1 MIFVFS
7 PKYRMGTLLLY
18 NRGEWARRKNMDL
31 KTFRRLGIAA
41 VIVAATSA
49 ITPVDVSASAQ
60 RGKVPG
66 KPKIVVVDSSSARKK
81 NHLNIRVRI
90 ELPKSTRKLPITGS
104 EVRLGNRTCKIS
116 KRKSTCVIK
125 NVQMT
130 PMIQRVQVRSKNKNG
145 FGKYSSGVQ
154 VMTSGQTRW
163 IRTGYTLVGNKLPLP
178 TYAISDLKLLA
189 NSNDQKWNKLEAL
202 SRGGVRSLNRP
213 LVSSMSQ
220 PTITFRTDGVVGL
233 ASADGSKTGT
243 SGLYAVRSD
252 GSAIDAVRSGSA
264 DIQDFYIAPNSRY
277 YVVFKSP
284 IALVENGPVCV
295 LAEVDADTGNPRCV
309 DYKLANVTNA
319 GYSLVRNSNN
329 NAIQFDDAGN
339 IYYMGFLYS
348 SDDSCTP
355 SSSVAT
361 WCERSWRP
369 TLRKAVGGNVKSLIS
384 DFVDNFNFV
393 VVGDGSVVLTGS
405 TNSTGANWTRRISAT
420 DSVMNIDATTR
431 ASFLQRFADGNIYY
445 GVSGATGSGIRRML
459 TSTATVDPKWWIS
472 SQFSGS
478 GSQVDSHFPPNALCS
493 GAFTFGYS
501 PVCAGY
507 DLRFVMNFGTSQTL
521 AISSSM
527 MGKAQLVQM
536 YPSPQLVTTS
546 LTSLTVAEKV
556 GDLVALAGTTES
568 GVNSLVLFNPTTF
581 QETVLMDQSNQ
592 VEIYSLAFVSS
603 TRKLMFNGLDF
614 ATNRYVMGEVA
625 IP

>member
-1 MIFVFS
+1 MLRSRVGKISSLVA
-7 PKYRMGTLLLY
+7 LLSI
-18 NRGEWARRKNMDL
+18 
-31 KTFRRLGIAA
+31 IAGL
-41 VIVAATSA
+41 VPSNV
-49 ITPVDVSASAQ
+49 VNASRA
-60 RGKVPG
+60 GKVPG
-66 KPKIVVVDSSSARKK
+66 KPKVVVVESTSARKK

-125 NVQMT
+125 NVRMT
-130 PMIQRVQVRSKNKNG
+130 PMIQRIQVRSKNKNG
-145 FGKYSSGVQ
+145 FGKYSSSVR
-154 VMTSGQTRW
+154 VLTSGLARW
-163 IRTGYTLVGNKLPLP
+163 VRTGYTLRGTKLPRP
-178 TYAISDLKLLA
+178 VYAITDLKLLA

-202 SRGGVRSLNRP
+202 SRSGVRSLNRP
-213 LVSSMSQ
+213 SVSSMSQ

-233 ASADGSKTGT
+233 ASADGSTTGT

-309 DYKLANVTNA
+309 DYKLASVTNA
-319 GYSLVRNSNN
+319 GYSPVRNSNN

-405 TNSTGANWTRRISAT
+405 TNSTGANWTRRIAAT

-445 GVSGATGSGIRRML
+445 GVSGATGSGIRRVL
-459 TSTATVDPKWWIS
+459 TATATVDPKWWIS
-472 SQFSGS
+472 SQFSGI
-478 GSQVDSHFPPNALCS
+478 GNQVDSHFPSHALCS
-493 GAFTFGYS
+493 QAFTFGA
-501 PVCAGY
+501 VCAGY
-507 DLRFVMNFGTSQTL
+507 DLRYVMNFGTSQTL

-546 LTSLTVAEKV
+546 LTNLTVAEKV
-556 GDLVALAGTTES
+556 GDLVALSGTTDS
-568 GVNSLVLFNPTTF
+568 GVNSLVLFNPTTL

>member
-1 MIFVFS
+1 MSRSRVGKISSLVA
-7 PKYRMGTLLLY
+7 LLSIMAGL
-18 NRGEWARRKNMDL
+18 
-31 KTFRRLGIAA
+31 
-41 VIVAATSA
+41 V
-49 ITPVDVSASAQ
+49 PASVVNAS
-60 RGKVPG
+60 RVGKVPG
-66 KPKIVVVDSSSARKK
+66 KPKVVVVESTSARKRD
-81 NHLNIRVRI
+81 HLNVRVRI
-90 ELPKSTRKLPITGS
+90 EVPRSTRKLPITGS
-104 EVRLGNRTCKIS
+104 EVRLGNRTCRIS
-116 KRKSTCVIK
+116 KSKTTCVIK
-125 NVQMT
+125 NF
-130 PMIQRVQVRSKNKNG
+130 PRFAMIQSVQVRSKNKNG
-145 FGKYSSGVQ
+145 FGKYSSGVPI
-154 VMTSGQTRW
+154 MTSSETRW
-163 IRTGYTLVGNKLPLP
+163 VRTGYTLGGTKLPMP
-178 TYAISDLKLLA
+178 VYAISDLKLLA

-202 SRGGVRSLNRP
+202 PRGGVRSLNKP
-213 LVSSMSQ
+213 LVSSMGQ

-233 ASADGSKTGT
+233 ASADGSKTGA

-309 DYKLANVTNA
+309 DYKLASVTNA

-348 SDDSCTP
+348 SDDLCTP

-369 TLRKAVGGNVKSLIS
+369 TLRKAVGGNVRSLIS
-384 DFVDNFNFV
+384 DFVDQFNFV

-405 TNSTGANWTRRISAT
+405 TNSTGANWTRRISVT

-445 GVSGATGSGIRRML
+445 GLFTGTGSGIRRML

-472 SQFSGS
+472 NQFSGM
-478 GSQVDSHFPPNALCS
+478 GSQVESHFPQHALCS
-493 GAFTFGYS
+493 QASTFGS
-501 PVCAGY
+501 MCAGY
-507 DLRFVMNFGTSQTL
+507 DLRSVMNFGTSQTL

-536 YPSPQLVTTS
+536 YPSPQMVTTS
-546 LTSLTVAEKV
+546 ITNVTVAEKA
-556 GDLVALAGTTES
+556 GDLVALAGTTDG
-568 GVNSLVLFNPTTF
+568 GVNSLILLNPGTL
-581 QETVLMDQSNQ
+581 QETVLMNDTNQ
-592 VEIYSLAFVSS
+592 VEIYSLAYVSS

-614 ATNRYVMGEVA
+614 ATNRYVMGEVT

>member
-1 MIFVFS
+1 MKSETV
-7 PKYRMGTLLLY
+7 
-18 NRGEWARRKNMDL
+18 RKI
-31 KTFRRLGIAA
+31 GILMTA
-41 VIVAATSA
+41 VVVMSA
-49 ITPVDVSASAQ
+49 LVPMEASASSKKG
-60 RGKVPG
+60 RVPG
-66 KPKIVVVDSSSARKK
+66 KPKVVVVESTSARKK

-104 EVRLGNRTCKIS
+104 EVKLENRTCKIS
-116 KRKSTCVIK
+116 KSKTTCVIK
-125 NVQMT
+125 NV
-130 PMIQRVQVRSKNKNG
+130 PISAMIQRVQVRSKNKLG
-145 FGKYSSGVQ
+145 FGKYSSSVR
-154 VMTSGQTRW
+154 VMPSSAIRW
-163 IRTGYTLVGNKLPLP
+163 VRTGYTLRGTKLPLP
-178 TYAISDLKLLA
+178 INAIGDLKLLA

-202 SRGGVRSLNRP
+202 PLGGVRSLNRP
-213 LVSSMSQ
+213 SASKMSQ
-220 PTITFRTDGVVGL
+220 STITFRTDGVVGL

-264 DIQDFYIAPNSRY
+264 EIQDFYIAPNNRY

-309 DYKLANVTNA
+309 DYQLASVTNV
-319 GYSLVRNSNN
+319 GYSSVPNSNN

-348 SDDSCTP
+348 SAESCTP

-369 TLRKAVGGNVKSLIS
+369 TLRKAIGGNVRSLVS
-384 DFVDNFNFV
+384 DFVDNFNFIV
-393 VVGDGSVVLTGS
+393 IGDGSVLLTGS
-405 TNSTGANWTRRISAT
+405 TNSTGANWTRHLSAT
-420 DSVMNIDATTR
+420 DSLTNIDATTR
-431 ASFLQRFADGNIYY
+431 ASFLQRFADGNVYY
-445 GVSGATGSGIRRML
+445 GVSGATGSGIRRVL

-472 SQFSGS
+472 SQFSGV
-478 GSQVDSHFPPNALCS
+478 GSQVDSHFPSYSLCS
-493 GAFTFGYS
+493 QAFTFGS
-501 PVCAGY
+501 VCAGF
-507 DLRFVMNFGTSQTL
+507 DLRYVMNFGTSQTL
-521 AISSSM
+521 AISSAM

-546 LTSLTVAEKV
+546 LTNLTVAEKA

-568 GVNSLVLFNPTTF
+568 GVNSLILFNPVTL

-592 VEIYSLAFVSS
+592 VEIYSLAFVST

-614 ATNRYVMGEVA
+614 ATNRYVMGEVV